1 MKCRIFNIFKKNPPH
16 KEVKVESAL
25 TSDVTADIPKE
36 ISKKIPEELPLERI
50 SFGDW
55 VFGYTN
61 RTILSHT
68 ENMFQFYGRDIS
80 PSFLKKTLI
89 FEVSKAIKIY
99 QSADGQAV
107 LYLYESV
114 PTFDAGDR
122 EYDSYKELYIFV
134 DRPELEALMV
144 RGGYRLGSVFHYA
157 GLQGMDPKTKE
168 LLDSRKNPDNIV

>member
-1 MKCRIFNIFKKNPPH
+1 MKSRIFSIFKKNPPCNA
-16 KEVKVESAL
+16 V
-25 TSDVTADIPKE
+25 KE
-36 ISKKIPEELPLERI
+36 IPQKITETLPLTKL
-50 SFGDW
+50 SFGGW

-68 ENMFQFYGRDIS
+68 ENMFQFCGRDIS
-80 PSFLKKTLI
+80 PSFFKKTLI
-89 FEVSKAIKIY
+89 FEISEAVKIY

-134 DRPELEALMV
+134 DRPEPEALMV
-144 RGGYRLGSVFHYA
+144 RGGYRLGSVFHYTGFQ
-157 GLQGMDPKTKE
+157 GLNPETQE